1 MWNISG
7 ASHDAYNDFRSNID
21 SYTVDSSAYGD
32 GIVETID
39 PNLIEGIS
47 LSSREVND
55 PGLFWGQHKSDGT
68 MDSFIEVASH
78 IPEVKAR
85 LDSGVPLSELQ
96 SDPALGDCAS
106 IYFNPE
112 SATAPTLV
120 KGDGFYEFQSN
131 GRHRIIAARILGHSF
146 PVRVIGQIRLK

>member
-7 ASHDAYNDFRSNID
+7 AGHDAYNDFRSNID

-78 IPEVKAR
+78 IPKLRPDWTLEFLYLNSIAIQ
-85 LDSGVPLSELQ
+85 PLGIVHQFILTPKVQ
-96 SDPALGDCAS
+96 L
-106 IYFNPE
+106 
-112 SATAPTLV
+112 
-120 KGDGFYEFQSN
+120 
-131 GRHRIIAARILGHSF
+131 HR
-146 PVRVIGQIRLK
+146 PW